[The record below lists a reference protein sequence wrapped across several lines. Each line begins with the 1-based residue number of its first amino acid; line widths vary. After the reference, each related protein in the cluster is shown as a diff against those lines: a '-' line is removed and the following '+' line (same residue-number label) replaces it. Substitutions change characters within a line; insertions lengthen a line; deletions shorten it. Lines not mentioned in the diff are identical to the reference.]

1 VSAAFAKASTSAR
14 ATADKS
20 APKAMLRWRMRAL
33 MVLIVAL
40 YLPFSGNA
48 QVTLD
53 RPARQWVDNTL
64 KKLSVE
70 QLVGQMIFAPFESTY
85 LSSDSDKYDA
95 LVKLV
100 HESHIGGVIAFGGT
114 EPVPRVML
122 NSTYGAVILGQPLA
136 LASILNRLQ
145 SISALPLLT
154 TSDFEWGVQMRI
166 AGATKFPRAMAFGAT
181 GDPQLAVE
189 AGKVVGAEARALGVH
204 VNFAPVADVNNN
216 PRNPVINIRSFGED
230 PAQAGAMVAGWVRGL
245 QDAGMLATLKHFPG
259 HGDTDVDSHLGLPVI
274 PHPRERLEAVELPP
288 FKAGIAAGA
297 AGVMVAHI
305 EMPEIDPEK
314 QPATFSNKVIST
326 LLRPGFDGLI
336 YSDAMKMDAIT
347 RMASPGD
354 AAVRAVKAG
363 IDVILDSPDSAAA
376 AAAVVAAVNAGDI
389 PRAQVE
395 ASARR
400 ILEAK
405 ARLGLHRTRTVN
417 LDAVPLMVGGRT
429 HAALARTISERSLT
443 LVKDE
448 RTHVP
453 LPSPRT
459 ARVLYLSVL
468 DYPSG
473 WRIAAPSRTMIPE
486 LRERWPRTEAIEIS
500 DRSSPAELDLVREMA
515 EAFDVI
521 VAGIFVRA
529 SSGSGRL
536 DLAPQVVGLLQNL
549 SRDTERRSQP
559 FVAAFFGNPY
569 TPMFV
574 PELPAMLLTY
584 DFSDYAEQ
592 SAVKAIAGEIPIS
605 GKLPISLPGLF
616 TIGHGLN
623 RGRPSNP

>member
-1 VSAAFAKASTSAR
+1 MRHALVVLLVALCLPVIGGAQVPSFAKASEG
-14 ATADKS
+14 K
-20 APKAMLRWRMRAL
+20 P
-33 MVLIVAL
+33 
-40 YLPFSGNA
+40 
-48 QVTLD
+48 LD

-64 KKLSVE
+64 KKLSLE

-85 LSSDSDKYDA
+85 LSSDTDKYDA

-100 HESHIGGVIAFGGT
+100 HESHIGGVIAFGGS
-114 EPVPRVML
+114 EPVPQVML
-122 NSTYGAVILGQPLA
+122 NSTYGAVVLGQPME

-189 AGKVVGAEARALGVH
+189 AGKVVAAEARAIGVH

-274 PHPRERLEAVELPP
+274 PHARERLEAVELPP

-305 EMPEIDPEK
+305 EMPAIDPVK
-314 QPATFSNKVIST
+314 QPATFSTKVIST

-347 RMASPGD
+347 EMASPGD

-363 IDVILDSPDSAAA
+363 IDVILDSPDSGAA
-376 AAAVVAAVNAGDI
+376 AAAVVAAVKAGDI

-405 ARLGLHRTRTVN
+405 ARLGLHRARTVN
-417 LDAVPLMVGGRT
+417 LEAVPLTVGGRK
-429 HAALARTISERSLT
+429 HAALARAISERSLT
-443 LVKDE
+443 LIKDE
-448 RTHVP
+448 RNHVP

-486 LRERWPRTEAIEIS
+486 LKARWPRTEAIEIS
-500 DRSSPAELDLVREMA
+500 DRSSPAELDLVRELA
-515 EAFDVI
+515 ETFDVI

-536 DLAPQVVGLLQNL
+536 DLAPQVVRLLQSL
-549 SRDTERRSQP
+549 SRDSDRRSQP

-584 DFSDYAEQ
+584 DFSDHAEQ
-592 SAVKAIAGEIPIS
+592 SAVKALAGEVPIR
-605 GKLPISLPGLF
+605 GKLPITLPGLF
-616 TIGHGLN
+616 PRGHGLT
-623 RGRPSNP
+623 RGAASQ